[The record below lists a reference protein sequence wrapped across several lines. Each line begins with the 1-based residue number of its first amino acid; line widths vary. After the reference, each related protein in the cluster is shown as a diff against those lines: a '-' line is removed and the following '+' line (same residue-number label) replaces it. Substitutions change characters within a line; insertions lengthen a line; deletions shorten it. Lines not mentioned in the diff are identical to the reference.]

1 MGNYSPSP
9 RPNFE
14 QATPLY
20 YQNVTRHLWGDAQSG
35 EVADWIYVSSD
46 KIHQL
51 VFGLPM
57 GGAYRHSEDFRT
69 IFGADE
75 LLYVLQGTMA
85 FANPQTGEVHRV
97 DQGQSIFFRRDTW
110 QHCFNVGNEPL
121 RVLEYFAP
129 PPAQGTSG
137 AYARQQPYLK
147 ASRYTR
153 DVWLGQWPQAREQA
167 RAEETIT
174 VLREEDILWRLE
186 GEAQQVLVGILAS
199 REHLTVGMIEL
210 LPGRHSDLETHGGD
224 EGLYVVEGTVH
235 IHAPHNEGAAW
246 FELHEQDGFYVP
258 QGAPH
263 RYFNMSGAPMRF
275 LFGIAPD
282 YLPRAGK

>member
-14 QATPLY
+14 QATPLH

-51 VFGLPM
+51 VFGLPV

-69 IFGADE
+69 IFAADE
-75 LLYVLQGTMA
+75 WLYVLQGAMA
-85 FANPQTGEVHRV
+85 FANPETGEVHRV
-97 DQGQSIFFRRDTW
+97 PRGQSIFFRRDTW
-110 QHCFNVGNEPL
+110 QHCFNIGNEPL

-137 AYARQQPYLK
+137 AYARRQPYLET
-147 ASRYTR
+147 SHYTR
-153 DVWLGQWPQAREQA
+153 DIWLGKWPQLCREA
-167 RAEETIT
+167 RAQETIT
-174 VLREEDILWRLE
+174 VLREEDVLWRLE
-186 GEAQQVLVGILAS
+186 GEAQQMLVGIMVS
-199 REHLTVGMIEL
+199 TEHLTAGVIEL
-210 LPGRHSDLETHGGD
+210 LPGRQSDLEIHGGD
-224 EGLYVVEGTVH
+224 EGLYVLQGTLHV
-235 IHAPHNEGAAW
+235 HAPDNEGATW
-246 FELHEQDGFYVP
+246 FELQDKDGFYVP
-258 QGAPH
+258 QGATH
-263 RYFNMSGAPMRF
+263 RYFNMSEAPVRF